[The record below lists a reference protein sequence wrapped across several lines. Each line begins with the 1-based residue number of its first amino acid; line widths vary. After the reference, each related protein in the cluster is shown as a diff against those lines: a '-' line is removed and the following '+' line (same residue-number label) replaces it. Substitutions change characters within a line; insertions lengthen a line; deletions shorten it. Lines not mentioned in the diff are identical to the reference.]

1 MRPGIAAAIGVLIGL
16 LFGAAAVM
24 MATGFVSP
32 HYTVVPGVMN
42 AWGPVNPVNTPS
54 ASIDSS
60 RSVTPEALEDRAPA
74 NPGVFVNQS
83 RFPSTGPPVVSTAR
97 TREFLASVS
106 CLALLILL
114 LFMARSGRAR
124 RDEHPLASLITRLF
138 FMAILPALGVMLYAN
153 LNRASTD
160 EILAAGVFTASGI
173 FGVLVIGC
181 MLLARAGH
189 PLRRN
194 QEAAPPAETTQLSQE
209 LYRQAQTMEER
220 LESLETILLERPRR
234 ASVFD
239 TAGRRSD

>member
-1 MRPGIAAAIGVLIGL
+1 MRPGTAAAIGVLIGL
-16 LFGAAAVM
+16 LLGAAAVM
-24 MATGFVSP
+24 VATGFVSP
-32 HYTVVPGVMN
+32 QSVTTGVMSG
-42 AWGPVNPVNTPS
+42 WGPVNPVTTPS

-60 RSVTPEALEDRAPA
+60 RSVTQEALEDRAPV

-83 RFPSTGPPVVSTAR
+83 RFPSTGPPVVNTAR
-97 TREFLASVS
+97 TREFLSSVS
-106 CLALLILL
+106 GLALLILL

-153 LNRASTD
+153 LNGASTD
-160 EILAAGVFTASGI
+160 EILAAGVFTAGGI

-189 PLRRN
+189 PLRRG
-194 QEAAPPAETTQLSQE
+194 QEAQPPAETTQLSQE

-220 LESLETILLERPRR
+220 LESLETILLEQRHRVSGFEP
-234 ASVFD
+234 
-239 TAGRRSD
+239 AGRRSD